1 MNAQTNPEIGKD
13 RLNPI
18 VFYGSVVGIVALAL
32 WIILFTEP
40 ATEVINA
47 VLSFISNGF
56 GWFYF
61 LAVLA
66 YLVFVVVIAVS
77 RFGNIKMGPAHSEPE
92 FNVVTWAAMLFA
104 AGIGIDLLF
113 YVVVEPVSQ
122 YVSPPVGEGGTQQA
136 AREAMQLTFLHW
148 GMSGWGIYSLVG
160 MSLAFFSYRYGL
172 PLSFRS
178 ALFPLLGNR
187 IYGPIGHLV
196 DGAAIIGTI
205 FGIATSLGIG
215 IIQLTF
221 GLNFMFGLPE
231 GVWMQSALAALIV
244 AFSALSAVSGVER
257 GIRRLSEI
265 NMALAALLVVFV
277 LFAGETIFLLNALV
291 MNVGDYFANFVELST
306 TTYPYDPPT
315 DWLNAWT
322 VFFWAWWIAWGP
334 FVGMFLARISRGRTI
349 RQFVFGSLL
358 IPLAFMMVWMSIIGN
373 SAIELLMTGTGEF
386 GQQVINEPGSAI
398 YRFLQNMPWPAVTTS
413 VVTVLAI
420 IFFITS
426 GDSGSLVLSNL
437 SSILHDPNADAPTW
451 MRVLWAAV
459 IGLLTV
465 ALLLTG
471 GLTGLQSATVI
482 MGLPFAIVLFAVMAG
497 ILKALRL
504 ETMKDRVVRNSMAGY
519 LASRTGGERTRPDW
533 RKRLAR
539 VMDFPTQGQ
548 AREFLSEVGQP
559 AFAELRDMLREEG
572 YEADIDGSPENEYV
586 ALRVDLKE
594 VQDFEYAIRPRAY
607 PTPAFA
613 IRAHRQ
619 QAEYYRLE
627 PHLIEGG
634 QGYDLMGYGKEQ
646 LIEDVLDQFER
657 HMNFLHAQ
665 NEAQGGGYIP
675 Q

>member
-1 MNAQTNPEIGKD
+1 MSAQTNPDTGKD

-40 ATEVINA
+40 ATEVINT
-47 VLSFISNGF
+47 VLTFISNGF

-77 RFGNIKMGPAHSEPE
+77 RFGNIKMGPAHSEPG

-231 GVWMQSALAALIV
+231 GVWMQSALAAMIV

-497 ILKALRL
+497 ILKALRM
-504 ETMKDRVVRNSMAGY
+504 ETMKDRIVRSSMAGY
-519 LASRTGGERTRPDW
+519 LASRTGGERTRLDW

-539 VMDFPTQGQ
+539 VMDFPSAEQ
-548 AREFLSEVGQP
+548 ARQFLSEVGRP
-559 AFAELRDMLREEG
+559 AFTDLREMLREEG
-572 YEADIDGSPENEYV
+572 YEADISGSPEEEFL
-586 ALRVDLKE
+586 ALRVNLNE
-594 VQDFEYAIRPRAY
+594 VQDFEYAIQPHTY

-613 IRAHRQ
+613 IRAHRK

-646 LIEDVLDQFER
+646 LVEDVLDQFER

-665 NEAQGGGYIP
+665 SEAQGGGYIP